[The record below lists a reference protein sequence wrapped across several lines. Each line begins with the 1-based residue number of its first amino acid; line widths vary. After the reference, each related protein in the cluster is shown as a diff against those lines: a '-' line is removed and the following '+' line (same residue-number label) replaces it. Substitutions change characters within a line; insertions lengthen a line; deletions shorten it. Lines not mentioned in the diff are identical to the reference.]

1 MLETEKSK
9 QMIEKFEDFNVWK
22 ESVDLSVM
30 LYKLLKD
37 CKDFA
42 FRDQI
47 QRSSVSI
54 PSNIAEGFERTNKE
68 FIRFLSISKGSC
80 AELRTQIIIAR
91 EIELINKNEADIIIE
106 KTKKISA
113 MLAKLISTRQ
123 NKF

>member
-1 MLETEKSK
+1 
-9 QMIEKFEDFNVWK
+9 MIEKFEDFNVWK

-42 FRDQI
+42 LRDQI

-91 EIELINKNEADIIIE
+91 EIELINKNEVDIIIE